1 MSKKKRRKMKNNTV
15 QKNGQENT
23 TAQIAEGEKQE
34 NKHVEEAKTDHNVPV
49 DGQESAESVRKEGQV
64 EDKLLSEK
72 DTQTEAAES
81 VLEEGQKKR
90 IPLWGKIAIGI
101 VIAVLVLG
109 GGSYGVVNH
118 LYNQMNYKSLD
129 DDDAPAEVEYFD
141 TDENV
146 ANLEEMDPDSI
157 HLDSAEA
164 VTVNKDV
171 VNILLCGEEN
181 IGGGRGRTDS
191 IMIATINS
199 KDNKLK
205 LTSIMRDSYVQIP
218 GYTDNK
224 INAAYHNGGMKTL
237 VKTIKQNFG
246 IEVDGYVLVNF
257 ESFQEIVDAVGG
269 IDIELDEKE
278 VRYLNST
285 NYISDRANHTL
296 VVGKNHMNGNQA
308 LGFARVRYVMR
319 DGEYGDF
326 ARTLRHRT
334 VMTALYE
341 RVLDKSTLELVA
353 MIPKIL
359 PLLTTNI
366 KKEDL
371 INYISMAVKVR
382 DANKKVYTLNVPVEG
397 GYQITRARGMSII
410 LPDPLSKS
418 VNKMQKFIYGSALET
433 KGEKEEGANIT
444 VGQ

>member
-1 MSKKKRRKMKNNTV
+1 MEISMSKKKKRKTNRNNA
-15 QKNGQENT
+15 QKNGQENKEILSPDDKKVGDVQT
-23 TAQIAEGEKQE
+23 EEDKQVEKPQQTEEKPIEKIQQTEEDKQTEDDKSPESVQE
-34 NKHVEEAKTDHNVPV
+34 
-49 DGQESAESVRKEGQV
+49 DGQT
-64 EDKLLSEK
+64 EK
-72 DTQTEAAES
+72 
-81 VLEEGQKKR
+81 KK
-90 IPLWGKIAIGI
+90 IPLLGKIAIGI
-101 VIAVLVLG
+101 VSVLLVLG
-109 GGSYGVVNH
+109 VGAYGIVSH

-129 DDDAPAEVEYFD
+129 EDDAPAAEEYFD
-141 TDENV
+141 VDENI
-146 ANLEEMDPDSI
+146 ANLEELDPDSI
-157 HLDSAEA
+157 HLDSAEQ
-164 VTVNKDV
+164 VTTSKDV
-171 VNILLCGEEN
+171 INILLCGEEN

-199 KDNKLK
+199 RDNQLK

-224 INAAYHNGGMKTL
+224 INAAYHNGGMKSL
-237 VKTIKQNFG
+237 VQTIKQNFG

-257 ESFQEIVDAVGG
+257 DSFQEIVDAVGG
-269 IDIELDEKE
+269 IDITLDEKE

-285 NYISDRANHTL
+285 NYISDRSNHTL

-341 RVLDKSTLELVA
+341 RVMDKSTLELVA

-366 KKEDL
+366 KKDDL

-397 GYQITRARGMSII
+397 GYKITRARGMSII

-433 KGEKEEGANIT
+433 KGEKEDGANIT